1 MEHNRVL
8 IVGTI
13 PYNKNTSS
21 RAFDA
26 YFHNWEKKN
35 MRQIFSN
42 TKTPVKGHCGSL
54 YQITDHRLLK
64 RWMHQTEEV
73 GVIFEDKDL
82 PDDWTDTDLEVGNG
96 TVNYLYK
103 IGSKDS
109 PLKYILRG
117 ILWRK
122 KFWNTEKLNVWLDE
136 FNPECVFL
144 AFSDDYFIPRIAL
157 YVSNKYNIPIM
168 SCIGDDYY
176 FNDKK
181 SFSPFYHIYRKT
193 YKHLIDQVFQR
204 PGSAMYIGN
213 KIRDKYNAAFGLHGE
228 TIYLTSDIQRHSFRQ
243 IDTEHP
249 RFLYCGNIRLGRNQS
264 LADIGYALQRINKD
278 YYVDVY
284 SAEQDE
290 AFIHVL
296 KDCPGV
302 RFHGAVPY
310 TDVMR
315 LTEECDVTIIVE
327 GFSKQDVD
335 TTRYSLSTK
344 AADAIASGGNIFVY
358 GDINCGVIEYMQES
372 GCAVVCT
379 EQDKLEESLRRLIFD
394 SKLQH
399 QLYERAIVVDQ
410 EDHDKEKNRTLTEQ
424 MFVRLIEDTRK
435 KHEEQAIRADQ
446 QL

>member
-26 YFHNWEKKN
+26 YFHNWEKSN

-54 YQITDHRLLK
+54 YQITDHRLLR
-64 RWMHQTEEV
+64 RWLHMTDEV
-73 GVIFEDKDL
+73 GVIFDDKDL
-82 PDDWTDTDLEVGNG
+82 PLDWENTDLEVGNG
-96 TVNYLYK
+96 TVNLLYK

-122 KFWNTEKLNVWLDE
+122 KYWNTKKLNDWLDE
-136 FNPECVFL
+136 FQPECVFL
-144 AFSDDYFIPRIAL
+144 AFSDDYFIPQIAL
-157 YVSNKYNIPIM
+157 YVSEKYNIPIM

-181 SFSPFYHIYRKT
+181 SFSPFYHIYRRT
-193 YKHLIDQVFQR
+193 YKRLIDKVFRR

-213 KIRDKYNAAFGLHGE
+213 KIRDKYNSEFGLNGE
-228 TIYLTSDIQRHSFRQ
+228 TIYLTSDIARHEFRP
-243 IDTEHP
+243 IDTQNP
-249 RFLYCGNIRLGRNQS
+249 KFIYCGNIRLGRNDS
-264 LADIGYALQRINKD
+264 LADIGYALQKINPE

-284 SAEQDE
+284 SAEKNEEFIRVLE
-290 AFIHVL
+290 A
-296 KDCPGV
+296 CPGV

-310 TDVMR
+310 TEVMR
-315 LTEECDVTIIVE
+315 LTAQSDVSIIVE
-327 GFSKQDVD
+327 GFKKTDVD

-358 GDINCGVIEYMQES
+358 GDINCGVIEYMHQS

-379 EQDKLEESLRRLIFD
+379 EKETLEEKLRELIFD
-394 SKLQH
+394 RDLQKR
-399 QLYERAIVVDQ
+399 LYERAIVVDR
-410 EDHDKEKNRTLTEQ
+410 EDHDKEKNRTLTEK
-424 MFVRLIEDTRK
+424 MFVELIESTRK
-435 KHEEQAIRADQ
+435 KNGNQ
-446 QL
+446 

>member
-1 MEHNRVL
+1 M
-8 IVGTI
+8 
-13 PYNKNTSS
+13 
-21 RAFDA
+21 
-26 YFHNWEKKN
+26 
-35 MRQIFSN
+35 
-42 TKTPVKGHCGSL
+42 
-54 YQITDHRLLK
+54 
-64 RWMHQTEEV
+64 
-73 GVIFEDKDL
+73 
-82 PDDWTDTDLEVGNG
+82 
-96 TVNYLYK
+96 
-103 IGSKDS
+103 
-109 PLKYILRG
+109 
-117 ILWRK
+117 
-122 KFWNTEKLNVWLDE
+122 
-136 FNPECVFL
+136 
-144 AFSDDYFIPRIAL
+144 
-157 YVSNKYNIPIM
+157 
-168 SCIGDDYY
+168 
-176 FNDKK
+176 
-181 SFSPFYHIYRKT
+181 
-193 YKHLIDQVFQR
+193 
-204 PGSAMYIGN
+204 
-213 KIRDKYNAAFGLHGE
+213 
-228 TIYLTSDIQRHSFRQ
+228 
-243 IDTEHP
+243 
-249 RFLYCGNIRLGRNQS
+249 GRNQS

-290 AFIHVL
+290 VFIHVL
-296 KDCPGV
+296 KDCRGI

-327 GFSKQDVD
+327 GFSKQDID